1 MSTSTMQNKFIELY
15 ESEADAIFRF
25 CLLRLSDREQA
36 TDIMQETFARLW
48 QEMEIGK
55 KIANVRAFIFTVAH
69 HLIIDWYRKK
79 KSLSLEGMVNEEN
92 GDESFEPSFASI
104 NSKIELELEAEGR
117 YLLENINKLAK
128 SYRKAVYLRFVKGL
142 TPPEIGIIL
151 KLSANAVSVRIN
163 RGLEQLRK
171 ITGYSK
177 KNSR

>member
-1 MSTSTMQNKFIELY
+1 MHNKFSELY
-15 ESEADAIFRF
+15 ETEADAIFRF
-25 CLLRLSDREQA
+25 CLLRLSDRDQA

-79 KSLSLEGMVNEEN
+79 KSLSLEGMVHEEN
-92 GDESFEPSFASI
+92 GDDTYEPSLVIAD
-104 NSKIELELEAEGR
+104 SKVELELEAEGR
-117 YLLENINKLAK
+117 YLLENIDKLTS

-142 TPPEIGIIL
+142 TPPEIGSIL

-177 KNSR
+177 RRCA